1 MILLLPVFVTVS
13 DRFCFTPTGTLPK
26 SSWVGV
32 DPSAPGV
39 TPVPDR
45 AIIIVE
51 SDASESM
58 VTMPV
63 ALPAVCGE
71 KEMVKVV
78 LCDAP
83 SVAGVL
89 IPLT

>member
-1 MILLLPVFVTVS
+1 MFVTVS
-13 DRFCFTPTGTLPK
+13 DRLCFTPTGTLPK

-39 TPVPDR
+39 TPVPDS
-45 AIIIVE
+45 AMINVE
-51 SDASESM
+51 SDASEFM

-71 KEMVKVV
+71 KETMKVA
-78 LCDAP
+78 LCEAP
-83 SVAGVL
+83 RAIGVV

>member
-1 MILLLPVFVTVS
+1 M
-13 DRFCFTPTGTLPK
+13 
-26 SSWVGV
+26 
-32 DPSAPGV
+32 
-39 TPVPDR
+39 PDR

-71 KEMVKVV
+71 KETVKVV

-83 SVAGVL
+83 RATGVV
-89 IPLT
+89 IPLI